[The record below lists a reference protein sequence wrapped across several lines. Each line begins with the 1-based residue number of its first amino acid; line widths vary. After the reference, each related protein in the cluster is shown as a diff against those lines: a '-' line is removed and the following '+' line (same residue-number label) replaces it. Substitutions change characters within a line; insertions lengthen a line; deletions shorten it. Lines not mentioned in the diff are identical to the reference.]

1 MIKLAFFDYSKTI
14 IKGSGHRTIANFMGK
29 GKEFDEIFENFVSGK
44 INDEGF
50 IISVIKLWKDFDLE
64 RLPEMIKKME
74 LSPNVK
80 EVLEQLKNMD
90 IKLALVSHIPQQLA
104 DLCKKEWGFDYAY
117 GNKCEVENG
126 KFTGKVLK
134 INPDKG
140 VVVKNIC
147 DELNVGYEDCI
158 ATGDSRADI
167 GMFKVVGYDNSFA
180 YNANEEV
187 KKYAKYHIENFKQ
200 MVPLLKNDNKI

>member
-14 IKGSGHRTIANFMGK
+14 VKGSGNRAIANFMGK
-29 GKEFDEIFENFVSGK
+29 GKEFDKIFENFVSGK
-44 INDEGF
+44 ISDEGF

-80 EVLEQLKNMD
+80 EVLEQLKNMN
-90 IKLALVSHIPQQLA
+90 IKLALVSHIPQQLV
-104 DLCKKEWGFDYAY
+104 DLCKKEWGFDYTY
-117 GNKCEVENG
+117 GNECEVKNG

-140 VVVKNIC
+140 IVVKNVC
-147 DELNVGYEDCI
+147 DELNVRYEDCI
-158 ATGDSRADI
+158 AVGDSRADI
-167 GMFKVVGYDNSFA
+167 KMFKVVGYENSFA
-180 YNANEEV
+180 YNSNEEV
-187 KKYAKYHIENFKQ
+187 KRYAKYHTKDFKEMLQ
-200 MVPLLKNDNKI
+200 IIK